1 MIDLFSL
8 LPSILMMVAPILIAA
23 LGGMISERSGV
34 VNIAL
39 EGLMGI
45 GAFTGAAVHV
55 LLEPVLPG
63 YSIWI
68 AVAAGAGAGGLFS
81 LIHAFASISLNA
93 DQVVSGT
100 GINLLAMGATVF
112 LCQILFHQERTEPF
126 QIGMTTDGLGLYPTV
141 WIALAVL
148 AGVWFFL
155 YARPGGMRLRA
166 CGENPQAAAAAGI
179 DVRRI
184 RYLAVLASGVLG
196 GLAGACLV
204 LTQSIQFTMH
214 SINGQGFIALA
225 AVSFGRWFPGG
236 VAGAAALF
244 GTSVALAISMVNVQ
258 ELRFLPPQFFS
269 VVPYVLTILTLVL
282 FSGKDYAPRANG
294 QPYEKGLR

>member
-1 MIDLFSL
+1 MIDFTSL

-23 LGGMISERSGV
+23 LGGMISEKSGV

-45 GAFTGAAVHV
+45 GAFTGATVHV
-55 LLEPVLPG
+55 LLEPILPG
-63 YSIWI
+63 WSLWI
-68 AVAAGAGAGGLFS
+68 GIASGMAAGGLFS
-81 LIHAFASISLNA
+81 LIHAYAAISLNA

-100 GINLLAMGATVF
+100 GINLLAVGVTVF
-112 LCQILFHQERTEPF
+112 LCQILFHQDRTAAF
-126 QIGMTTDGLGLYPTV
+126 QIGLTTDGLGLYPSV
-141 WIALAVL
+141 WLALAVL
-148 AGVWFFL
+148 IGVWLFL
-155 YARPGGMRLRA
+155 YTRPAGLRLRA

-179 DVRRI
+179 DVRRL

-196 GLAGACLV
+196 GLAGASLV
-204 LTQSIQFTMH
+204 LTETIQYTMH

-225 AVSFGRWFPGG
+225 AVSFGRWLPGG
-236 VAGAAALF
+236 VAGAAVLF
-244 GTSVALAISMVNVQ
+244 GTSVALAISMVNV
-258 ELRFLPPQFFS
+258 EGLRFLPTQFFS

-282 FSGKDYAPRANG
+282 FSGKDYAPKAVG

>member
-1 MIDLFSL
+1 MIDFASL

-23 LGGMISERSGV
+23 LGGMISEKAGV

-45 GAFTGAAVHV
+45 GAFTAATVHV

-63 YSIWI
+63 WSLLIG
-68 AVAAGAGAGGLFS
+68 VASGMLAGGLFS
-81 LIHAFASISLNA
+81 LIHAYASISLNA

-100 GINLLAMGATVF
+100 GINLLAVGIAVF
-112 LCQILFHQERTEPF
+112 LCQIIFHQDRTSAF
-126 QIGMTTDGLGLYPTV
+126 QIGMTTDAFGLYPTV
-141 WIALAVL
+141 WIALIVL
-148 AGVWFFL
+148 LSVWFFL
-155 YARPGGMRLRA
+155 YKRPAGLRLRS

-179 DVRRI
+179 DVRRL
-184 RYLAVLASGVLG
+184 RYLAVMTSGLLG
-196 GLAGACLV
+196 GLAGASLV
-204 LTQSIQFTMH
+204 LTETIQYSMS

-225 AVSFGRWFPGG
+225 AVSFGRWLPGG
-236 VAGAAALF
+236 VAGAATLF
-244 GTSVALAISMVNVQ
+244 GASVALAISMVNVQ
-258 ELRFLPPQFFS
+258 DLRFLPPQFFS

-282 FSGKDYAPRANG
+282 FSGKDFAPRAIG

>member
-1 MIDLFSL
+1 MIDLASL

-23 LGGMISERSGV
+23 VGGMISERSGV

-45 GAFTGAAVHV
+45 GAFTGATVHV

-63 YSIWI
+63 YSLWI
-68 AVAAGAGAGGLFS
+68 GVASGMVAGGLFS
-81 LIHAFASISLNA
+81 LIHAYASISLGA

-100 GINLLAMGATVF
+100 GINLLAVGATVF
-112 LCQILFHQERTEPF
+112 LCQILFHQDRTSAF

-141 WIALAVL
+141 WIALIVL
-148 AGVWFFL
+148 VGVWFFL
-155 YARPGGMRLRA
+155 YRRPAGLRLRS

-179 DVRRI
+179 DVRRL

-204 LTQSIQFTMH
+204 LTETIQYTMH

-225 AVSFGRWFPGG
+225 AVSFGRWLPGG

-258 ELRFLPPQFFS
+258 SLRFLPPQFFS
-269 VVPYVLTILTLVL
+269 VLTILTLVL
-282 FSGKDYAPRANG
+282 FSGKDFAPKAIG